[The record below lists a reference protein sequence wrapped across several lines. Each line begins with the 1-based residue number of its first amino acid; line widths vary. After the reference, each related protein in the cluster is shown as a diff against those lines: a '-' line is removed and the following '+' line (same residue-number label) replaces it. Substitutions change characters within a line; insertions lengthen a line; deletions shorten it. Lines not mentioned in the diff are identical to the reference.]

1 MHRRTL
7 LSLGSSALFSG
18 LLGACGF
25 RLRGSVR
32 MPNYPLLV
40 RGETDA
46 TTLALIARLREG
58 GVAVWLSG
66 DPKAP
71 DTIDHVLVVHQDRR
85 QRVVQGSNSSGLVRE
100 LLLKVQFR
108 WSLVNAKD
116 EELIAPQELIEEQDM
131 SYNETAA
138 LGKSEE
144 EAALF
149 ESMQSRVVQT
159 TIARLSRVTP

>member
-1 MHRRTL
+1 MQRRAVL
-7 LSLGSSALFSG
+7 LSLGASALS
-18 LLGACGF
+18 ACGF

-40 RGETDA
+40 RGAANA

-58 GVAVWLSG
+58 GVQVWLNG

-71 DTIDHVLVVHQDRR
+71 ESVQHVLVVQHDRR
-85 QRVVQGSNSSGLVRE
+85 IRTVQGANNSGLVRE
-100 LLLKVQFR
+100 LLLKIEFR
-108 WSLVNAKD
+108 WSLVDAQD
-116 EELIAPQELIEEQDM
+116 VELIAPQDMREEQDM

-149 ESMQSRVVQT
+149 ESMQTRVVQA
-159 TIARLSRVTP
+159 TISRLSNLGR